1 MASVLYLTQ
10 DGITDHIGQ
19 AQIAPYLLGLARL
32 GHRIHVVSAEKPGR
46 PVLMEKYKRLFD
58 DAGIAWS
65 TVRYANKPPLI
76 SSVVVLRRMYLAA
89 RAIASSQRP
98 DIIHCRSYLP
108 FEIALRLKRE
118 FGSKLLLDVRDFW
131 PDLRLE
137 THPFK
142 FVYRQLKRRE
152 PAYFA
157 AADHVVTLTDKAV
170 EVLRDRYPGGVS
182 GRGEG
187 YTVIPCCA
195 DFDHFNPRKVDV
207 AAVERHRDELRLGE
221 GLILIYLGSLGPDY
235 LLPEMLK
242 LFKELLAIHPSAKF
256 LFVSNNA
263 AEAVER
269 ERAALG
275 IAPDAIRFV
284 SVERAQVPEY
294 IALADLSV
302 VFVRQTPAK
311 AGGSPTKL
319 AELFALNVPVIGNS
333 GIGDMDDILDYR
345 RNGSVIVHD
354 FQPATLRAALLQVL
368 RKPSVAAG
376 TIRESAQQFSL
387 DEGVGRYDRVYRNL
401 ADVKKEQPDEPLVL
415 SC

>member
-32 GHRIHVVSAEKPGR
+32 GHRIHLVSAEKSGR
-46 PVLMEKYKRLFD
+46 SALKQKYKDLFD
-58 DAGIAWS
+58 AAGIAWS
-65 TVRYANKPPLI
+65 TVPYANRPPLI
-76 SSVVVLRRMYLAA
+76 SSVLVLRRMYKAA
-89 RAIASSQRP
+89 RKIASLERP

-108 FEIALRLKRE
+108 FEIAVRLKRE
-118 FGSKLLLDVRDFW
+118 FGSRLLLDVRDFW

-137 THPFK
+137 THRFK

-157 AADHVVTLTDKAV
+157 AADHVVTLTDKAAN
-170 EVLRDRYPGGVS
+170 VLLARYPSGAS
-182 GRGEG
+182 GRREG

-195 DFDHFNPRKVDV
+195 DFDHFNPRKVD
-207 AAVERHRDELRLGE
+207 ATAVVRHRSDLGL
-221 GLILIYLGSLGPDY
+221 GDGPVLIYLGSLGPDY

-242 LFKELLAIHPSAKF
+242 LFKELLALHPSAKF

-263 AEAVER
+263 KEEVER
-269 ERAALG
+269 QRAALG
-275 IAPDAIRFV
+275 IAPDAVRFV

-354 FQPATLRAALLQVL
+354 FEPATLRAALQRVL
-368 RKPSVAAG
+368 RKPSVTAG
-376 TIRESAQQFSL
+376 SIRESAREFSL
-387 DEGVGRYDRVYRNL
+387 DQGVASYDRVYRTL
-401 ADVKKEQPDEPLVL
+401 VDVSQREGALVL